1 MSDAG
6 RLVRRGAIAAGAD
19 GALWVVFGAEGGERS
34 AIADDPPCSG
44 CRACPGASRSQRLA
58 LTNLCAADEVG
69 GTGRPGDPL
78 ELSIDAAGLV
88 RAAGWAFG
96 APLTGL
102 VAGAWM
108 GSAAMGEGASIAFG
122 IVGLSVG
129 LAWLLRSG
137 RGLVSLLGLR
147 IGLKSEV

>member
-1 MSDAG
+1 MSDTA

-19 GALWVVFGAEGGERS
+19 GALWVVFGVEGGERA
-34 AIADDPPCSG
+34 AIADARPCGG
-44 CRACPGASRSQRLA
+44 CRACPGASRPQRLA
-58 LTNLCAADEVG
+58 LRNLCTAGEVG

-78 ELSIDAAGLV
+78 ELSVDAAGLV

-96 APLTGL
+96 APLAGL

>member
-1 MSDAG
+1 
-6 RLVRRGAIAAGAD
+6 
-19 GALWVVFGAEGGERS
+19 
-34 AIADDPPCSG
+34 
-44 CRACPGASRSQRLA
+44 
-58 LTNLCAADEVG
+58 
-69 GTGRPGDPL
+69 
-78 ELSIDAAGLV
+78 
-88 RAAGWAFG
+88 
-96 APLTGL
+96 
-102 VAGAWM
+102 M